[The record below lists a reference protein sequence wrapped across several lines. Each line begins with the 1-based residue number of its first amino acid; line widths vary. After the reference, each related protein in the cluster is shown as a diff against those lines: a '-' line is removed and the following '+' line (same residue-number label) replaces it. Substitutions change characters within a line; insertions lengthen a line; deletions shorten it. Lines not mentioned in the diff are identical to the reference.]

1 MSDFSDC
8 LEHFI
13 REGKIDTQL
22 LADRVGVTHTMV
34 TKYLRGKA
42 LPDRAGF
49 QKLLHALPLTMEEQQ
64 ILSHSYYVSSNGE
77 WTCRR
82 RAYLQ
87 AQLSKLAQITNFYSP
102 DPIWGTLGPT
112 DFHTLPE
119 EGIRIF
125 RGPYDAESVL
135 HQILSEEISLQ
146 EHPLVCTNVL
156 LRQNML
162 QRVLLGMY
170 LDSGGKLELRHI
182 LQFTKDTGTN
192 LNNLQ
197 ALFGVLPFCIASGGA
212 YHPWFYYSD
221 APLYVDISTP
231 FAFYLYTH
239 RRLLWLSEDLETV
252 ALISSGGLLEAYRE
266 RFERAVQF
274 SRPLLDQ
281 ASSAEQMIVASANF
295 YASCEPYQ
303 TFSLELQ
310 PCLGPFLTRE
320 ILKRAVNREEAGTD
334 ELAETLFLYYET
346 MFARMTIIT
355 SICWER
361 GLDLFID
368 EGRFCAFPSAYAHV
382 FPPQD
387 RLEILKRFYQGVQ
400 KGKVLLYFVNESRFP
415 FGEGF
420 SLHCQGAR
428 KADFEVHEYST
439 QTYASIVFEEQ
450 SLCGAFYDFIQSM
463 PDGEWVYSREES
475 LAILERGIARCESL
489 ALHEASSL

>member
-1 MSDFSDC
+1 
-8 LEHFI
+8 
-13 REGKIDTQL
+13 
-22 LADRVGVTHTMV
+22 
-34 TKYLRGKA
+34 
-42 LPDRAGF
+42 
-49 QKLLHALPLTMEEQQ
+49 
-64 ILSHSYYVSSNGE
+64 
-77 WTCRR
+77 
-82 RAYLQ
+82 
-87 AQLSKLAQITNFYSP
+87 
-102 DPIWGTLGPT
+102 
-112 DFHTLPE
+112 
-119 EGIRIF
+119 
-125 RGPYDAESVL
+125 
-135 HQILSEEISLQ
+135 
-146 EHPLVCTNVL
+146 
-156 LRQNML
+156 
-162 QRVLLGMY
+162 
-170 LDSGGKLELRHI
+170 
-182 LQFTKDTGTN
+182 
-192 LNNLQ
+192 
-197 ALFGVLPFCIASGGA
+197 
-212 YHPWFYYSD
+212 
-221 APLYVDISTP
+221 
-231 FAFYLYTH
+231 
-239 RRLLWLSEDLETV
+239 
-252 ALISSGGLLEAYRE
+252 
-266 RFERAVQF
+266 
-274 SRPLLDQ
+274 
-281 ASSAEQMIVASANF
+281 MIVASANF

-489 ALHEASSL
+489 ALYEASSL